1 MKILITG
8 GAGFIGSNLTNFL
21 LRNYN
26 CKIVVV
32 DNLLNG
38 DLSRLDKSNRLEII
52 TESVLNI
59 DAYAKHL
66 NDSDFIFH
74 LACIQIS
81 KSNNIPNIDLETN
94 AISTLNILDYLSKN
108 KNLNLKRFIYTSSCS
123 VYGDCNDQTITEQ
136 TPISISSI
144 YAATKY
150 LGENYTMLYHKQFNI
165 PVSVIRYSNVYGY
178 NQTPKDKICGVIGKY
193 IYNSIHK
200 IPLTIYGDGNY
211 TRDYTFIEDVIDAT
225 LLIAFNTKSLG
236 RTYNVSTNLNYSNN
250 DLIQI
255 LKNYY
260 SDINIQSELPR
271 IIDNIYNRKVSYH
284 NMNIDFNWT
293 PKHSLQE
300 GIEKTINWFNIQK

>member
-94 AISTLNILDYLSKN
+94 AISTLNILDYLQ
-108 KNLNLKRFIYTSSCS
+108 YDT
-123 VYGDCNDQTITEQ
+123 TT
-136 TPISISSI
+136 
-144 YAATKY
+144 
-150 LGENYTMLYHKQFNI
+150 
-165 PVSVIRYSNVYGY
+165 
-178 NQTPKDKICGVIGKY
+178 
-193 IYNSIHK
+193 
-200 IPLTIYGDGNY
+200 TIYEMNESESEFP
-211 TRDYTFIEDVIDAT
+211 TVSFCSADYDPIFDIKIIKPSRLNEITFFINSGWHLRI
-225 LLIAFNTKSLG
+225 I
-236 RTYNVSTNLNYSNN
+236 
-250 DLIQI
+250 
-255 LKNYY
+255 
-260 SDINIQSELPR
+260 INI
-271 IIDNIYNRKVSYH
+271 YH
-284 NMNIDFNWT
+284 
-293 PKHSLQE
+293 
-300 GIEKTINWFNIQK
+300 